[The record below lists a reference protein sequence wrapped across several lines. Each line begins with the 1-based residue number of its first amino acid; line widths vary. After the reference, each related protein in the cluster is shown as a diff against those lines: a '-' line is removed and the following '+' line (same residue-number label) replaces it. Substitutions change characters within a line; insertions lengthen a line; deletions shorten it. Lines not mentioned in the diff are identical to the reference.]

1 MGWGQ
6 GGRSSKPHEDTTH
19 LVMLIVKNAA
29 SAHKITS
36 TSNSWPGDR
45 VCHQEGRCLN
55 CCIAPPVGRA
65 GNKWP
70 ERELKFTVSGHLW
83 SNRMIPIV
91 KKTVL
96 FRKAALIYLNSNLKT
111 QKLKDFSKFKRLELT
126 DLCPILILENAQI
139 FAMITM
145 EIHGNI

>member
-1 MGWGQ
+1 MHLLWVGQ
-6 GGRSSKPHEDTTH
+6 ETND
-19 LVMLIVKNAA
+19 L
-29 SAHKITS
+29 
-36 TSNSWPGDR
+36 
-45 VCHQEGRCLN
+45 
-55 CCIAPPVGRA
+55 
-65 GNKWP
+65 
-70 ERELKFTVSGHLW
+70 RELKFTVSGHLW

-96 FRKAALIYLNSNLKT
+96 FRKAAFIYLNSNLKT

>member
-1 MGWGQ
+1 
-6 GGRSSKPHEDTTH
+6 
-19 LVMLIVKNAA
+19 
-29 SAHKITS
+29 
-36 TSNSWPGDR
+36 
-45 VCHQEGRCLN
+45 
-55 CCIAPPVGRA
+55 
-65 GNKWP
+65 
-70 ERELKFTVSGHLW
+70 
-83 SNRMIPIV
+83 MIPIV

-96 FRKAALIYLNSNLKT
+96 FRKAAFIYLNSNLTT